1 MKKKLVYV
9 AHPYGGKESNR
20 KKIDVIMGDL
30 VLNDTSHDYISPIHN
45 FGYVYLTGDDYQRG
59 LDICLSLLGQCDIL
73 VLCPEWESSRG
84 CKGEFEY
91 ANCLKSVFPK
101 IKGNEVL
108 NIARELGFIDWSKV
122 KVDTPILVSQ
132 NKVDWKPRYFARYT
146 RGVVETWLCGCTSW
160 SIDSANDTCI
170 WKYAKLVG
178 DDDE

>member
-59 LDICLSLLGQCDIL
+59 LDICLRLLGHCDIL

-84 CKGEFEY
+84 CKGERDH
-91 ANCLKSVFPK
+91 ALKRGMPVFTINK
-101 IKGNEVL
+101 WKKQLRG
-108 NIARELGFIDWSKV
+108 SK
-122 KVDTPILVSQ
+122 
-132 NKVDWKPRYFARYT
+132 
-146 RGVVETWLCGCTSW
+146 
-160 SIDSANDTCI
+160 
-170 WKYAKLVG
+170 
-178 DDDE
+178 